1 MAGESGPMRG
11 RSTFLWLALAII
23 VGFALFHVKYQVQD
37 LEEELARLNAAILK
51 EQQQIHVLRA
61 EWSYLN
67 TPSRLEEL
75 AARHLDLGPVQT
87 AQIGSVSS
95 LPWRPASR
103 KRAATAGGTG
113 MKPGSPAKKR
123 PPGPTLRP
131 RTASAYIPKAR

>member
-1 MAGESGPMRG
+1 MAGESGLMRG

-23 VGFALFHVKYQVQD
+23 VGFGLFHVKYQVQD

-75 AARHLDLGPVQT
+75 AARHLDLGPVET

-95 LPWRPASR
+95 LPWRPAFRS
-103 KRAATAGGTG
+103 RAAPAATG

-123 PPGPTLRP
+123 PPVPTLRP
-131 RTASAYIPKAR
+131 RPALAHTPEAR

>member
-1 MAGESGPMRG
+1 MRG
-11 RSTFLWLALAII
+11 RSTFLWLTLAII
-23 VGFALFHVKYQVQD
+23 VGVGLFHVKYEVQA
-37 LEEELARLNAAILK
+37 LEEELVRLNAAILK

-75 AARHLDLGPVQT
+75 AARHLDLGPVET

-95 LPWRPASR
+95 LPWRPASPPSSH
-103 KRAATAGGTG
+103 KRPTAATR

-123 PPGPTLRP
+123 PPRPTLRP
-131 RTASAYIPKAR
+131 RAALAHSAEAR

>member
-1 MAGESGPMRG
+1 MRG
-11 RSTFLWLALAII
+11 RSTFLWLTLAII
-23 VGFALFHVKYQVQD
+23 VGVGLFHVKYEVQA

-75 AARHLDLGPVQT
+75 AARHLDLGPVET

-95 LPWRPASR
+95 LAWRPPSPPPSP
-103 KRAATAGGTG
+103 KRPAAAARG

-123 PPGPTLRP
+123 PPRPTLRP
-131 RTASAYIPKAR
+131 RAALAYSSEAP

>member
-1 MAGESGPMRG
+1 MRG
-11 RSTFLWLALAII
+11 RSTFLWLTLVLP
-23 VGFALFHVKYQVQD
+23 VGFGLFHVKYQVQA

-75 AARHLDLGPVQT
+75 AARHLDLRPVET

-103 KRAATAGGTG
+103 KRPAPAATGT
-113 MKPGSPAKKR
+113 KPGSPAKKR
-123 PPGPTLRP
+123 PPGPTLPPRP
-131 RTASAYIPKAR
+131 ALAHTTEAR

>member
-1 MAGESGPMRG
+1 MAGERGPMRG
-11 RSTFLWLALAII
+11 RSTFLWLTLAII
-23 VGFALFHVKYQVQD
+23 VGFGLFHVKYQVQD

-95 LPWRPASR
+95 LPWRPAFRSR
-103 KRAATAGGTG
+103 PAPAGAG
-113 MKPGSPAKKR
+113 MKPGSPAKVR

-131 RTASAYIPKAR
+131 RPALAHTSEAD

>member
-1 MAGESGPMRG
+1 MRG
-11 RSTFLWLALAII
+11 RSTFLWLTLAIV
-23 VGFALFHVKYQVQD
+23 VGFGLFHVKYQVQD

-75 AARHLDLGPVQT
+75 AARYLDLGPVET

-103 KRAATAGGTG
+103 SRAAPAGTG
-113 MKPGSPAKKR
+113 IKPGSPAKKR

-131 RTASAYIPKAR
+131 RPALAHTSEAD

>member
-1 MAGESGPMRG
+1 MRG
-11 RSTFLWLALAII
+11 RSTFLWLILAIM
-23 VGFALFHVKYQVQD
+23 VGFGLFHVKYQVQD

-67 TPSRLEEL
+67 TPARLEEL
-75 AARHLDLGPVQT
+75 AARHLDLGPIET
-87 AQIGSVSS
+87 AQIGSLSS
-95 LPWRPASR
+95 LPWRPAFRS
-103 KRAATAGGTG
+103 RAAPAAPA

-131 RTASAYIPKAR
+131 RPALAYTPEAR